1 VPTLYPA
8 GGAKQLIRVLTGKEV
23 PASKRSTDL
32 GVQCFNV
39 ATAYTA
45 WRAIAHGEPV
55 VSRLV
60 TVSGNVHAAAQLRS
74 ADRHARWTSCSNSPP
89 RIRTLTASSWA
100 AR

>member
-1 VPTLYPA
+1 MRAAVDALKEPFLVVEVPTLYPA

-45 WRAIAHGEPV
+45 WRAIARCMSCGRSTCLTSTAETLMPHGSV
-55 VSRLV
+55 
-60 TVSGNVHAAAQLRS
+60 
-74 ADRHARWTSCSNSPP
+74 C
-89 RIRTLTASSWA
+89 
-100 AR
+100 